1 MELQIQI
8 QIQKQIQPEFQIQI
22 HNLNEVNIDGLLTL
36 IYGVAAVMAGSAL
49 FINVIFLEN
58 LQRGLGMA
66 ES

>member
-8 QIQKQIQPEFQIQI
+8 QMQPQFQI
-22 HNLNEVNIDGLLTL
+22 HHLNKVNIDGLLTL
-36 IYGVAAVMAGSAL
+36 IYEVAAVMAGSAL